1 MTSYYFDLNVKI
13 PLQKWP
19 QRKKEKH
26 HLVLLFE
33 VLYLPDHTK
42 EKGFVLQ
49 KALELNHKVIVCVN
63 KIDKKDS
70 RVKEVIDEVVI
81 HYKLGNKSVV
91 QVFVYRSHEVEYGK
105 HLNDG

>member
-49 KALELNHKVIVCVN
+49 KACFE
-63 KIDKKDS
+63 
-70 RVKEVIDEVVI
+70 
-81 HYKLGNKSVV
+81 KL
-91 QVFVYRSHEVEYGK
+91 H
-105 HLNDG
+105 